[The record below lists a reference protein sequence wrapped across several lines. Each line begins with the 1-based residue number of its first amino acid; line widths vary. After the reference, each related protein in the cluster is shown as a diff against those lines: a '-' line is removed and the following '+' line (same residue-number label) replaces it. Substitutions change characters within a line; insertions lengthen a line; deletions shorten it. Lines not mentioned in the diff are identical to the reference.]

1 MCVSAFAGAAD
12 ASRMHISSP
21 KKDPQKVKRRKWRRK
36 NCTLA
41 TAEGRTAVFSHY
53 YPKLL
58 PSAKNVQKAKIFA
71 PILCKSN
78 FVVKKKIH

>member
-41 TAEGRTAVFSHY
+41 TAQGRTACIFT
-53 YPKLL
+53 LL
-58 PSAKNVQKAKIFA
+58 PQIHFISQKNYEE
-71 PILCKSN
+71 
-78 FVVKKKIH
+78 